1 MINVVVLEGSLSRP
15 PAVRS
20 LPSGDQIVTYEVT
33 VRGQDQP
40 AESVPVAW
48 INPPARAAELP
59 PGEVVVVVGRVRR
72 RFFRTPAGTASRTE
86 VLAEAVIPARQRK
99 RAQAA
104 VESAAA
110 KVAARVA

>member
-48 INPPARAAELP
+48 INPPARRGAP

-72 RFFRTPAGTASRTE
+72 RFFRTPAGTGSRTE

-104 VESAAA
+104 TESAVA